1 LESFFLL
8 FVVVTLLFFLFRLLP
23 GSYVDLMVYQGAS
36 ESAVD
41 AFEQKWRL
49 NEPLYVQYYYYVI
62 NVLQGDMGTSLQFR
76 RPVLDVVKQRMFNTF
91 ILVAP
96 GVTTG
101 YIIAGVLGGVIGN
114 FPDSRLEKG
123 FITGVIII
131 GTVPLFLYGVLFIIV
146 FSSWLNIFPTSGM
159 ITPAVSDRLADEAWW
174 RIYVTKDF
182 AMHYILPFSAIVLRY
197 VAQPSLIMLTSV
209 HEAINQPFTKYHRI
223 TGLPFRNRVKHI
235 AKHASLPLLTL
246 YPISMTRAISGLV
259 LIEIVFNWPGIG
271 FTVVEAVL
279 SRDTP
284 VIQFVFF
291 ISAAFIIFANFA
303 VDIAYGIIDPRI
315 SLSND

>member
-1 LESFFLL
+1 
-8 FVVVTLLFFLFRLLP
+8 
-23 GSYVDLMVYQGAS
+23 
-36 ESAVD
+36 
-41 AFEQKWRL
+41 
-49 NEPLYVQYYYYVI
+49 
-62 NVLQGDMGTSLQFR
+62 
-76 RPVLDVVKQRMFNTF
+76 
-91 ILVAP
+91 
-96 GVTTG
+96 
-101 YIIAGVLGGVIGN
+101 
-114 FPDSRLEKG
+114 
-123 FITGVIII
+123 
-131 GTVPLFLYGVLFIIV
+131 
-146 FSSWLNIFPTSGM
+146 
-159 ITPAVSDRLADEAWW
+159 
-174 RIYVTKDF
+174 
-182 AMHYILPFSAIVLRY
+182 
-197 VAQPSLIMLTSV
+197 MLTSV